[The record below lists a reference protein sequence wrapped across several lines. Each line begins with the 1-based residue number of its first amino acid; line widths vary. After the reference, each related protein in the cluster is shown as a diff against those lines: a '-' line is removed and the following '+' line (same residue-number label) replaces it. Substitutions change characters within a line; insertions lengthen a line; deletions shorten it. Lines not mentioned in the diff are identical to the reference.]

1 MRSAE
6 VVVVTVPLEAVPHL
20 PSGLLGEAAEN
31 VAVIDTGKT
40 TTPRNATAGSPP
52 SETACPRA
60 AGASSASAT
69 ESSRRSTA
77 YAQDIPDKPRPAGH
91 PERIALPVSGDDEA
105 AKHVVRE
112 LIDELGF
119 DTVDAVASTRPGA
132 SSPTPPRLRLA
143 GGASKRSPKPWPRC
157 PRSDRRHSG
166 RKRRRGEPAD
176 RDGMLHPRGSPPTV
190 ARATPVSELGSRH
203 ANRLSSFSQPGIW
216 ASTSAASGGRR
227 RQR

>member
-1 MRSAE
+1 M
-6 VVVVTVPLEAVPHL
+6 VTVPLEAVPHL

-31 VAVIDTGKT
+31 VAVIDTGNYYPKE
-40 TTPRNATAGSPP
+40 RDG
-52 SETACPRA
+52 RIA
-60 AGASSASAT
+60 AIGDGLP
-69 ESSRRSTA
+69 ESSWSKQRICHRVIKAFYGT

-166 RKRRRGEPAD
+166 RRRMRGPGEGAG
-176 RDGMLHPRGSPPTV
+176 RPR
-190 ARATPVSELGSRH
+190 RH
-203 ANRLSSFSQPGIW
+203 ASPAALSAHRGPRDAGVR
-216 ASTSAASGGRR
+216 AG
-227 RQR
+227 

>member
-1 MRSAE
+1 M
-6 VVVVTVPLEAVPHL
+6 VTVPLKAVPHL

-31 VAVIDTGKT
+31 VAVIDTGNYYPKE
-40 TTPRNATAGSPP
+40 RDG
-52 SETACPRA
+52 RIA
-60 AGASSASAT
+60 AIEDGLP
-69 ESSRRSTA
+69 ESRWSKQRIRHRVIKAFNGT

-119 DTVDAVASTRPGA
+119 DTVDAGASTRPGA
-132 SSPTPPRLRLA
+132 SSPTHPRLRLA
-143 GGASKRSPKPWPRC
+143 GGASKRSPKPWLRC

-166 RKRRRGEPAD
+166 RKRRHGEPAD

-216 ASTSAASGGRR
+216 ASMSAASGGRR

>member
-1 MRSAE
+1 M
-6 VVVVTVPLEAVPHL
+6 
-20 PSGLLGEAAEN
+20 LGETAEN
-31 VAVIDTGKT
+31 VAVIDTGNYYPKE
-40 TTPRNATAGSPP
+40 REG
-52 SETACPRA
+52 RIA
-60 AGASSASAT
+60 AIEDGLP
-69 ESSRRSTA
+69 ESRWSKQRIRHRVIKAFNGT
-77 YAQDIPDKPRPAGH
+77 YAQDIPDKPPPAGH
-91 PERIALPVSGDDEA
+91 SERIALPVSGDDEA

-119 DTVDAVASTRPGA
+119 DTVDAGGIDTSRRQQPD
-132 SSPTPPRLRLA
+132 TPPSTACGR
-143 GGASKRSPKPWPRC
+143 ASKRSPKPWPRC

-176 RDGMLHPRGSPPTV
+176 RDGMLHPRRSPPTV
-190 ARATPVSELGSRH
+190 ARATPVFELGSRH